1 MGWKGFLL
9 GLGLGVTLLMAVGA
23 RNVASAPDQA
33 PSGKHARYQLF
44 IDKTPQGKDYWT
56 IFDSEAGVARIYR
69 EDGVHRVSFAE
80 EHVQKV
86 K

>member
-9 GLGLGVTLLMAVGA
+9 GLALGATLLFALGA
-23 RNVASAPDQA
+23 RQLPNEAPGQDA
-33 PSGKHARYQLF
+33 RRYQLF

-56 IFDSEAGVARIYR
+56 IFDAENGVAKIYR
-69 EDGVHRVSFAE
+69 EDAVHRVSFAE
-80 EHVQKV
+80 DHVQKI

>member
-9 GLGLGVTLLMAVGA
+9 GLALGATLLFALGA
-23 RNVASAPDQA
+23 RQLPNESAD
-33 PSGKHARYQLF
+33 GRRYQLY

-56 IFDSEAGVARIYR
+56 IFDAENGVARIYR

-80 EHVQKV
+80 DHVQKV